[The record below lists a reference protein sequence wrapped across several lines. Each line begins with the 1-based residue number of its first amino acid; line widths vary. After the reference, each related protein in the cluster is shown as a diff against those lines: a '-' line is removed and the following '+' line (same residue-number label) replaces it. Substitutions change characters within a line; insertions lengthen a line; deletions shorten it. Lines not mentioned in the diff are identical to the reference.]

1 MKRSPGI
8 TLVLAVLFSAIA
20 AASQSQPPAQQDST
34 HHNDSPQND
43 QPATQPST
51 VLKSVTRLVI
61 VDVVAT
67 DSKGE
72 PVTDLSAND
81 FRVLENGK
89 AQEIRI
95 FNSQHPAQPV
105 QGLPPLPPNVF
116 TNVPRYQ
123 HNTSFNV
130 IILDGLNTSF
140 EDVADVRRNMLDFL
154 KNLSRD
160 EPVAIYG
167 LNKRLELLQDFTT
180 PAKALQAAG
189 DPASPTESQSK
200 IAQFMPNLE
209 ALGPCLREQMTVLAL
224 HWIAKSLAGFP
235 GRKNLI
241 WISDS
246 FPFGIYTALNQYPN
260 PCLINVSKELTET
273 VDDMLDREIAVYP
286 IVAEGLA
293 NHDYDPAGSVGTQG
307 LIGGQRFRG
316 NVALSAR
323 ARANRIININDL
335 AKKTG
340 GEVFH
345 DRNDL
350 DMAVRKSIDDGSTYY
365 ALGYYPA
372 NKKWD
377 GQFRTIDVKVNR
389 NGIHLRYRL
398 GYFATEAAP
407 ATLQSAQSRAK
418 AMNDA
423 LAPELPSMT
432 SVLFEVAFV
441 PPSPQNDNQAL
452 VRFAIDPSAI
462 TFERSPDQMAYASVD
477 CVVKVYSLKGELLKT
492 ASSTMEAKL
501 KPDVLSKIMQ
511 SSFPCQQKIALDP
524 GSYLLKLGVI
534 DNRTGQLG
542 TTTGKITF

>member
-1 MKRSPGI
+1 MKRCPGI
-8 TLVLAVLFSAIA
+8 TLPLALVFVTIA
-20 AASQSQPPAQQDST
+20 AASQSSPPTQQDSSRQ
-34 HHNDSPQND
+34 NDPPQNS
-43 QPATQPST
+43 QPASQPST

-89 AQEIRI
+89 TQEIRI
-95 FNSQHPAQPV
+95 FNFQHPAQAV
-105 QGLPPLPPNVF
+105 QSLPPLPPNVF

-123 HNTSFNV
+123 HNTSSNV
-130 IILDGLNTSF
+130 IIMDGLNSSF
-140 EDVADVRRNMLDFL
+140 EHVADIRRSMLDFL

-180 PAKALQAAG
+180 PAQALQAAG
-189 DPASPTESQSK
+189 QQAAPTETQSK
-200 IAQFMPNLE
+200 IAKFMPNLE
-209 ALGPCLREQMTVLAL
+209 PVGDCLRKQMTILTL

-246 FPFGIYTALNQYPN
+246 FPFGIYTALNQYPD
-260 PCLINVSKELTET
+260 PCLVNMSKEITET
-273 VDDMLDREIAVYP
+273 VDDVLDREIAVYP
-286 IVAEGLA
+286 IVAEGLE

-307 LIGGQRFRG
+307 LVGGQRFRN

-323 ARANRIININDL
+323 ARANRIIEINDL

-340 GEVFH
+340 GEAFH

-350 DMAVRKSIDDGSTYY
+350 DMSVRKSIDDGSTYY
-365 ALGYYPA
+365 TLGYYPA

-377 GQFRTIDVKVNR
+377 GQFRNIEVKVNR
-389 NGIHLRYRL
+389 DGLHLRYRL
-398 GYFATEAAP
+398 GYFATVMAP
-407 ATLQSAQSRAK
+407 ATQQSAESRGK
-418 AMNDA
+418 TMNDA
-423 LAPELPSMT
+423 LAPELPSLT
-432 SVLFEVAFV
+432 SVLFEAAFV
-441 PPSPQNDNQAL
+441 PPSSQTDNQAM

-462 TFERSPDQMAYASVD
+462 SFDRSADQTAHASVD

-492 ASSTMEAKL
+492 ASSTMEATL
-501 KPDVLSKIMQ
+501 KPDVFSKVMQ

>member
-1 MKRSPGI
+1 MSLP
-8 TLVLAVLFSAIA
+8 LAVVFLAIA
-20 AASQSQPPAQQDST
+20 AVSQSSPPAQQDST
-34 HHNDSPQND
+34 RQNEPLQNS
-43 QPATQPST
+43 QPVNQPST

-72 PVTDLSAND
+72 PVTDLSASD
-81 FRVLENGK
+81 FKVLENGK

-95 FNSQHPAQPV
+95 FNYQHPAQAV
-105 QGLPPLPPNVF
+105 QSLPPLPPNVF

-123 HNTSFNV
+123 HNTSSNV
-130 IILDGLNTSF
+130 IIMDGLNSSF
-140 EDVADVRRNMLDFL
+140 EYVADVRRSMLDFL
-154 KNLSRD
+154 RNLSRD

-180 PAKALQAAG
+180 PAQALQATAQQ
-189 DPASPTESQSK
+189 ASPAESQSK
-200 IAQFMPNLE
+200 IAQFMPNME
-209 ALGPCLREQMTVLAL
+209 PVGVCLQKQMTILAL

-241 WISDS
+241 WISDR
-246 FPFGIYTALNQYPN
+246 FPFGIYTALSQYPD
-260 PCLINVSKELTET
+260 PCLVNMSREITET

-286 IVAEGLA
+286 IVAEGLE

-307 LIGGQRFRG
+307 LIGGARFRN
-316 NVALSAR
+316 NVALSAK
-323 ARANRIININDL
+323 ARADRIIQINDL

-340 GEVFH
+340 GEAFH

-365 ALGYYPA
+365 TLGYYPA

-377 GQFRTIDVKVNR
+377 GQFRNIEVKVNR
-389 NGIHLRYRL
+389 DGLHLRYRL

-407 ATLQSAQSRAK
+407 ATQQSAQSRGK

-423 LAPELPSMT
+423 LAPELPSVT
-432 SVLFEVAFV
+432 SVLFEAAFV
-441 PPSPQNDNQAL
+441 PPSSQTGNQAL

-462 TFERSPDQMAYASVD
+462 SFDRSADQTAHASVD
-477 CVVKVYSLKGELLKT
+477 CVIKVYSLKGELLKT

-501 KPDVLSKIMQ
+501 KPDLFSKVMQ
-511 SSFPCQQKIALDP
+511 TSFPCEQKIALDP
-524 GSYLLKLGVI
+524 GTYLLKLGVI